1 MSKSYTFKT
10 AAFKTTTA
18 DARKLNAQEILI
30 YPGDGD
36 ASSRINIL
44 ELIKNNSGGSGD
56 VNLDDIEN
64 SIFSV
69 SQIVADHVDDTTLHI
84 SQEILDNI
92 EDYNTNK
99 SSFLTKVVADT
110 YYAPTSISSTI
121 SSHTGNSSLHLNS
134 TQIADL
140 ATFNTNKNNY
150 LLKSVAD
157 STYATTA
164 SLSNYV
170 LQSSLTSTLSSYVLQ
185 SSLSETLSLYTTT
198 SALNTAL
205 RNYVKTSTLA
215 SYPTTATLEST
226 LSNYVKTSTL
236 NTTLSG
242 YASKTA
248 ANTFTETNTFNKS
261 IAAAAGLVSNSDI
274 FVSGGILTFE
284 DVTDGTVTTRTGATG
299 YQYVTGMPTAFN
311 NGMCYDIGAISNT
324 TDFSTV
330 SFNGNEHIIQTCEI
344 WFTTPATPPTTHKWP
359 SGTYWIDSSNG
370 AAPILLG
377 SKNYRIVLRR
387 EPSKI
392 LASVAYMY

>member
-92 EDYNTNK
+92 EDYNNNK
-99 SSFLTKVVADT
+99 SSFLT
-110 YYAPTSISSTI
+110 
-121 SSHTGNSSLHLNS
+121 
-134 TQIADL
+134 
-140 ATFNTNKNNY
+140 
-150 LLKSVAD
+150 KSVAD

-164 SLSNYV
+164 
-170 LQSSLTSTLSSYVLQ
+170 SLTSTLSSYVLQ

-359 SGTYWIDSSNG
+359 TGTYWIDSSNG